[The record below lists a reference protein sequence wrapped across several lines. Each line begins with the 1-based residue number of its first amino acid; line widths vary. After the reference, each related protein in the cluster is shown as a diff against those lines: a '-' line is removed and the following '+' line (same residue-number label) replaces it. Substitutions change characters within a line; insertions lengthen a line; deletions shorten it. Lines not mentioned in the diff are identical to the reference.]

1 MNINQKRILE
11 EHIYNLLKKQIISE
25 QSKSKKK
32 KDKSKKE
39 KEENTGKKRK
49 EVIAWLLKKSSD
61 DTLSYVVN
69 HAEIVRKL
77 YNPKNKDEED
87 AYRSLFSRK
96 LHQKDNGQGGVYTFS
111 DKEINFIYSLM
122 DNIL

>member
-1 MNINQKRILE
+1 MKWEGEMLYRFLKIICWPILFL
-11 EHIYNLLKKQIISE
+11 ILPTRLKNRK
-25 QSKSKKK
+25 
-32 KDKSKKE
+32 
-39 KEENTGKKRK
+39 NTGKKRK

>member
-1 MNINQKRILE
+1 MNSSQKLILE
-11 EHIYNLLKKQIISE
+11 EYIYNHLKKQIVSE
-25 QSKSKKK
+25 QSKSKK
-32 KDKSKKE
+32 E
-39 KEENTGKKRK
+39 KEEKTGKKRK